1 MSQNY
6 SIEVLGIT
14 GCWSGTCSFYEIFLK
29 YVWEG
34 IPQHC
39 LMLKTVMSS
48 PVASSSFSW
57 QAEALTS
64 MKQFTVYSHSGY
76 HYHHIYLYLMI
87 CAASCCY
94 TRGIRNPIACGF
106 KDVYSSR
113 VQVCQTKWTFPPR
126 TSICWSGTQTIIN
139 PWHHRQDSVT

>member
-1 MSQNY
+1 
-6 SIEVLGIT
+6 
-14 GCWSGTCSFYEIFLK
+14 
-29 YVWEG
+29 
-34 IPQHC
+34 
-39 LMLKTVMSS
+39 MSS

-126 TSICWSGTQTIIN
+126 TSILWSGCQTSIN
-139 PWHHRQDSVT
+139 PWHHRQDSVTQTMIQRCLKMTPLYHSHMFCTSSSDNCSNQFITDA